1 MLGIELKVLHCHHTP
16 NLTLNLEKKNQLG
29 MVEHTFDPST

>member
-1 MLGIELKVLHCHHTP
+1 MLGIELNVLHYHFTP
-16 NLTLNLEKKNQLG
+16 NLTLNLKKKNQLG